1 MLLFLKKVYIY
12 YGGYMKIR
20 ELRKEK
26 KLSQENLAKEL
37 MLSKNQVLRFENG
50 QTAVPSDVLVNLADY
65 FDVSLDYLCDRPYS
79 NNVGYIPDSRKDLV
93 REIVDLSDSEARE
106 VEVFIKG
113 FKAGRA
119 GRVDFYDDDNKRG

>member
-1 MLLFLKKVYIY
+1 MNLKKL
-12 YGGYMKIR
+12 R
-20 ELRKEK
+20 EEK
-26 KLSQENLAKEL
+26 KVTLA
-37 MLSKNQVLRFENG
+37 MISKDLNMPLTTYRNYEILRNQ
-50 QTAVPSDVLVNLADY
+50 PSIETLIKMANY
-65 FDVSLDYLCDRPYS
+65 FDVSLDYLCERPFN